1 MWLLVLGILLGI
13 GIYWTIAIIL
23 VNRVLNRHIDQ
34 ADYLPILWSP
44 ELQEH
49 KQQ

>member
-1 MWLLVLGILLGI
+1 MWLFCLGIFIGV

-23 VNRVLNRHIDQ
+23 VSRVLNRHIDK
-34 ADYLPILWSP
+34 ADYLPMLWSP